1 MSHELELINGDA
13 SFAFNSKRG
22 LPWHRLGVSMD
33 GDQDAHTMLRA
44 ANADYQVVLTPAT
57 TQHPG
62 TGETMVIEDN
72 FVTGRFSPHT
82 GEYETWAPVKGRYA
96 VVQNEEVLE
105 KALAVVGSS
114 MGDAVIDTLGVL
126 NDGKRFFATINMED
140 LVIDPLGVNDVI
152 KRNLVVESS
161 HDGTTPIRYINTD
174 VRAVCANTV
183 RFAKMSAQSMFTA
196 RHTTNVANKLA
207 EAGLVLGISNE
218 WAVAFKAEAE
228 ELLAASVSDFD
239 ISRVMDDIWPE
250 KKADTDRK
258 ARTRDENIVS
268 VRSRLASHKNA
279 GGHGNNAWSLLQAIT
294 EHFDHGRGLDA
305 EKAAIDSM
313 TLGSVST
320 KGKLT
325 AHESIRDRVL
335 ALA

>member
-1 MSHELELINGDA
+1 MSHELEMIDGDA
-13 SFAFNSKRG
+13 SFAFNSNRG
-22 LPWHRLGVSMD
+22 LPWHRLGVAMD
-33 GDQDAHTMLRA
+33 GDQDAATMLRA
-44 ANADYQVVLTPAT
+44 ANADYEVILTPQT
-57 TQHPG
+57 TPHPI
-62 TGETMVIEDN
+62 TGEPVYVEDN

-96 VVQNEEVLE
+96 VVQNEEVLS

-114 MGDAVIDTLGVL
+114 MGDTVIDTLGVL
-126 NDGKRFFATINMED
+126 NDGKRFFATISMED

-161 HDGTTPIRYINTD
+161 HDGTTPVRYINTD

-183 RFAKMSAQSMFTA
+183 RFARMSAQSMFTA

-218 WAVAFKAEAE
+218 WSTAFRNEAE
-228 ELLAASVSDFD
+228 QLLAATVSDFD
-239 ISRVMDDIWPE
+239 VSRVLNDIWPE

-268 VRSRLASHKNA
+268 VRSRLGSNKNA
-279 GGHGNNAWSLLQAIT
+279 AAYGMNAWSLLQAVT
-294 EHFDHGRGLDA
+294 EHFDHGRGVDA
-305 EKAAIDSM
+305 EKAAEDSM